1 MTVET
6 QSAQTIENR
15 GLLWWLST
23 ILAPI
28 GLFGGPIEIANMVSG
43 VVQWRGPIG
52 YLVNFWSQN
61 ISVHFANV
69 FGLLTN
75 VVDVPQL
82 SDFVVSYLTLGI
94 LLCTSFLR
102 AAAMLGHKFSPLQ
115 LVAAIVPGIFMWP
128 GAIVS
133 VAPAFLKKES
143 RGPALLI
150 LAPFALFVV
159 LFVINALWA
168 VRTDA

>member
-1 MTVET
+1 MTIEARP
-6 QSAQTIENR
+6 AQTTEHR
-15 GLLWWLST
+15 SLLWWFSV
-23 ILAPI
+23 ILAPT

-43 VVQWRGPIG
+43 VVQWHGPIG
-52 YLVNFWSQN
+52 YLVNFWSEN

-75 VVDVPQL
+75 VVHIPPL

-168 VRTDA
+168 VGTDA

>member
-1 MTVET
+1 MTVE
-6 QSAQTIENR
+6 AQPTKTTEHR
-15 GLLWWLST
+15 SRLWWLSV

-52 YLVNFWSQN
+52 YLVNFWSAN

-69 FGLLTN
+69 FGLLTGFFHI
-75 VVDVPQL
+75 PPF
-82 SDFVVSYLTLGI
+82 SDFLVSYLTLGV

-102 AAAMLGHKFSPLQ
+102 AASMLGHKFSLLQ
-115 LVAAIVPGIFMWP
+115 LAAALVPGIVMWP
-128 GAIVS
+128 GAIFS
-133 VAPAFLKKES
+133 IAPAFLKRES
-143 RGPALLI
+143 RGAALLV
-150 LAPFALFVV
+150 LAPFALFIV

-168 VRTDA
+168 